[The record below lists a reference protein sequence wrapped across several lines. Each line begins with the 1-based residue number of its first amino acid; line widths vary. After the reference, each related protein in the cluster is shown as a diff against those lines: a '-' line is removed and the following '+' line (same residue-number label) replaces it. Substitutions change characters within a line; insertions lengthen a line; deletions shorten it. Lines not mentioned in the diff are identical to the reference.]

1 MQNVWVLAKSSTHP
15 WRKVFLFQF
24 MQVGILIKLE
34 KQEQIG
40 DSIINLSSLVGHSY
54 NIWIY
59 VSIFDFLASK
69 RISNSILNDM
79 NYIERTFSHSRHLSR
94 YTFRRIY
101 HRLLTLHPI
110 WHHLCWYTTIY
121 LQFDFSLFN
130 NVLLISLDI
139 YAWYI

>member
-15 WRKVFLFQF
+15 WRKVFLLQF
-24 MQVGILIKLE
+24 MQVGILIKLK

-94 YTFRRIY
+94 YNFRRIY

-110 WHHLCWYTTIY
+110 WHYLC
-121 LQFDFSLFN
+121 
-130 NVLLISLDI
+130 
-139 YAWYI
+139 

>member
-1 MQNVWVLAKSSTHP
+1 MSAKYLGSCKIIHTSL
-15 WRKVFLFQF
+15 WNGFLFQF
-24 MQVGILIKLE
+24 LQAGILIMLK

-94 YTFRRIY
+94 YNFRRIY

-110 WHHLCWYTTIY
+110 WHYLC
-121 LQFDFSLFN
+121 
-130 NVLLISLDI
+130 
-139 YAWYI
+139 

>member
-1 MQNVWVLAKSSTHP
+1 MQSIWALAKNLRILGESFFS
-15 WRKVFLFQF
+15 FQF
-24 MQVGILIKLE
+24 IQVGVLIMLK

-79 NYIERTFSHSRHLSR
+79 KYMERAFSHSRHLSH

-110 WHHLCWYTTIY
+110 WHHLC
-121 LQFDFSLFN
+121 
-130 NVLLISLDI
+130 
-139 YAWYI
+139 

>member
-1 MQNVWVLAKSSTHP
+1 MQKIWILAKSSTHP
-15 WRKVFLFQF
+15 CGMGFLFQF
-24 MQVGILIKLE
+24 LQAGILIMFK

-59 VSIFDFLASK
+59 VSIFDFLASN

-79 NYIERTFSHSRHLSR
+79 NYIERTFSHSGHLSR

-110 WHHLCWYTTIY
+110 WHHLC
-121 LQFDFSLFN
+121 
-130 NVLLISLDI
+130 
-139 YAWYI
+139 

>member
-1 MQNVWVLAKSSTHP
+1 MQNVLVLAKSSTHP

-69 RISNSILNDM
+69 RISNSTLNDM
-79 NYIERTFSHSRHLSR
+79 NYIEEHFHTQG
-94 YTFRRIY
+94 I
-101 HRLLTLHPI
+101 
-110 WHHLCWYTTIY
+110 
-121 LQFDFSLFN
+121 
-130 NVLLISLDI
+130 
-139 YAWYI
+139 

>member
-1 MQNVWVLAKSSTHP
+1 MNAKYLGSCKKSSHP
-15 WRKVFLFQF
+15 WRKFFSFQF
-24 MQVGILIKLE
+24 MQVGVLIMLK

-79 NYIERTFSHSRHLSR
+79 NYMERAFSHSRHLSH

-101 HRLLTLHPI
+101 HRLLTLYI
-110 WHHLCWYTTIY
+110 YIYIYRKISRNQNKLCYEVEK
-121 LQFDFSLFN
+121 LFSGT
-130 NVLLISLDI
+130 
-139 YAWYI
+139 